1 MIESRDTH
9 QGSFFGNMVYDK
21 VVPKD
26 HVLRLIDKTVDFSF
40 VNDLVK
46 NAYCN
51 DNGRPAWSPLLMF
64 KVVFL
69 QFLYDLSDY
78 RIEEELNDRLSFKM
92 FVGLD
97 VEEAPPDHSSISRF
111 RDRLGPERFKD
122 IFNRV
127 VEMARSKGLV
137 SDKLH
142 IIDSTDVKAKVDLYR
157 LKKEHKDDD
166 PDSYIDNNSPDKDA
180 RPGRKHRGAQFYGY
194 KAHCVMDASSE
205 IIINADTTPG
215 NVKDHETLKP
225 LTKDSPPPKVITADK
240 GYDCQKNHEY
250 LSSRHIR
257 NGIIVRKNHTRAYLA
272 SHVKRISNI
281 AKKYRSLIEHK
292 LADLKKHHGLRCAR
306 YWGTIKLRIQTYLA
320 MTCANLKR
328 MAKLLFFGI
337 SPPEI
342 CLRRAST

>member
-1 MIESRDTH
+1 
-9 QGSFFGNMVYDK
+9 MVYDK

-26 HVLRLIDKTVDFSF
+26 HILRVIDKTVDFSF

-46 NAYCN
+46 DAYCV

-78 RIEEELNDRLSFKM
+78 RIEDELNDRLSFKM

-97 VEEAPPDHSSISRF
+97 VEEAPPDHSVISRF

-122 IFNRV
+122 IFNRI
-127 VEMARSKGLV
+127 VEIARSKGLV

-166 PDSYIDNNSPDKDA
+166 PDFYIDNHSPDKDA
-180 RPGRKHRGAQFYGY
+180 RPGRKHKGVQFYGY
-194 KAHCVMDASSE
+194 KAHCVMDAQSE
-205 IIINADTTPG
+205 IIVNTDTTPG
-215 NVKDHETLKP
+215 NIKDLKMLKP
-225 LTKDSPPPKVITADK
+225 LTESNPPPKVITADK
-240 GYDCQKNHEY
+240 GYDCQENHKY
-250 LSSRHIR
+250 LSSRRIR
-257 NGIIVRKNHTRAYLA
+257 NGIMLKKNDTKVYIA
-272 SHVKRISNI
+272 SHIKKVSNI
-281 AKKYRSLIEHK
+281 AKMYRAHIEHK
-292 LADLKKHHGLRCAR
+292 LADLKKHHGLRTAR

-320 MTCANLKR
+320 TTCANIKR
-328 MAKLLFFGI
+328 MAKLLFFGV

-342 CLRRAST
+342 RLRCASAYRKQ

>member
-1 MIESRDTH
+1 MIELRDNR
-9 QGSFFGNMVYDK
+9 QESFFGNMVYDK
-21 VVPKD
+21 VVPKG
-26 HVLRLIDKTVDFSF
+26 HILRLIDKAVDFSF
-40 VNDLVK
+40 VKELVRD
-46 NAYCN
+46 AYCN

-111 RDRLGPERFKD
+111 RERLGPERFKE

-127 VEMARSKGLV
+127 VEIARSKGLV

-166 PDSYIDNNSPDKDA
+166 PGSYIDNHSPDKDA
-180 RPGRKHRGAQFYGY
+180 RPGRKHKGKQFYGY
-194 KAHCVMDASSE
+194 KAHCVMDAESE
-205 IIINADTTPG
+205 IILNADATPG

-225 LTKDSPPPKVITADK
+225 LTKNGPPPKVIAADK
-240 GYDCQKNHEY
+240 GYDCRENHEY
-250 LSSRHIR
+250 LSGRRIR
-257 NGIIVRKNHTRAYLA
+257 NGIMLRKNHTKAYLR
-272 SHVKRISNI
+272 SHVKRISNV
-281 AKKYRSLIEHK
+281 AKTYRIYIEHK
-292 LADLKKHHGLRCAR
+292 VADLKKHHGLRCAR
-306 YWGTIKLRIQTYLA
+306 YWGIIKLRIQAYMA
-320 MTCANLKR
+320 ATCANIKR
-328 MAKLLFFGI
+328 MAKLLYFGI